1 MPSKTEEYLALAQR
15 TANGLT
21 RYWESWTDYLTTAS
35 RLYKYPFADQLMIY
49 AQRPD
54 ATACASFDIWN
65 NRMNRYVRRGSKGIA
80 LLDQSSSVPRL
91 HYVFDV
97 SDTGVRRN
105 SRDPEVWQLGPDLM
119 QPVSEMIAREYG
131 VYHERLS
138 QQISDLTGKLV
149 DSYWDNNSGDI
160 LDIVDG
166 SFLID
171 YDEAG
176 QEFQFKSAAA
186 ISILYTVLERCGLEP
201 DGHFDRDDFQAIF
214 SFSTPA
220 AVYALGTAVSEC
232 SRDVLRNIER
242 TVKTTI
248 RRRNVERSQYEY
260 EQQERDLL
268 DRRGLPAPEP
278 DPAPAG
284 ESTGQIR
291 QIAPDLSDGASP
303 GAVQFDAPVGDSASA
318 PVGSGTDRREPDAAD
333 HTGTA
338 EAEPGSEQR
347 AASDGVGAAHEQPE
361 STGRGTGDERADLQ
375 LSFFDVA
382 IPTEAE
388 QIESIDQAESE
399 KSPSAFVLSQ
409 AEIENALRRGSNF
422 EDSKLRIWQIYQM
435 QPDRKLRAKALA
447 KEYAPY
453 GPGGS
458 SHTYLDGS
466 SGWLDHDSKGLTFE
480 HYPDHRKTLLRWDR
494 VEKYIDLMIQS
505 DRYLTD
511 KEKEHYTPPS
521 PVSAKPDADLT
532 HAKNLIREFCQEE
545 YDSEPDFSNLSKIGI
560 AYTHATDEDIPIQVN
575 VDLVGYRVERYLG
588 EVLIDERQYESLE
601 DLTETELEALDFS
614 ELVSV
619 TDEELEHYHSKAD
632 ERPALLPL
640 DAATEYNALKE
651 QYPDALVGFEQNGQF
666 EFYGEDARKVCEL
679 LGGKLLEKETALGT
693 VPVIGFPRD
702 QWAYRAKQLWQC
714 GENIYLAGLNEDGT
728 HHQTKYL
735 RREDY
740 LPLGITIHME
750 GRTFRVDT
758 VNFDKDSVTL
768 QDVALAEMRMPIF
781 REEPLALVR
790 ELYEQEQEVMEHP
803 LPDYKVG
810 DNVIVDLPTRTIEGT
825 IGYVGETDVRID
837 TSAQGQSWDNEVIN
851 KRQFEDGLRQNEQ
864 VTTQPDD
871 TVKTVAIYP
880 AEENR
885 MPYDIVIQ
893 TIGSKSPALDAVE
906 PERSTLE
913 LAGNFRITDDDLGVG
928 GPKQKYAR
936 NIEAIR
942 TLFRLEEEH
951 RGATAEE
958 QQVLSQYVGWG
969 GLADAFDPGKDN
981 WAKEYAELKGLLSE
995 DEYAAARSSTLN
1007 AHYTSPTVIRSIY
1020 DAVGRMGFRSGN
1032 ILEPSMGVGNF
1043 FGMLPDTMQDS
1054 RLYGVELD
1062 SITGRIAKKLY
1073 PQADITV
1080 AGFETT
1086 DRRDFYD
1093 LAVGNVPFGQY
1104 RVNDK
1109 AYNKL
1114 GFSIHNY
1121 FFAKVIDQIRPGG
1134 VIAFLTSRYTMDSKD
1149 STARKHMAERADL
1162 LGAIRLPD
1170 NAFKANAGTDVV
1182 SDIIFLQKRD
1192 RPADI
1197 EPAWVQLGKTEDG
1210 FAINQY
1216 FADHPEMILGVLS
1229 TESTQYGREE
1239 LTVAPIEGTSLADQL
1254 AEAVQHIEGQYTAT
1268 EVDAPD
1274 IAEEETTRRTLPAD
1288 PDVKNFSYTVVD
1300 GEVFYRE
1307 NSVMTQVELSDTA
1320 KGRVTGMVELRQIVN
1335 ELIDQQLN
1343 DYPDEDIKATQE
1355 RLNAAY
1361 DAFTAKYGLL
1371 NDRKNGRLFEQDSSY
1386 YLLCSLENLDEQG
1399 QLKSKAA
1406 MFTKRTIRP
1415 ERTVTSVDTPSE
1427 ALAVSIGE
1435 HGKVD
1440 LPYMAELLGTPGE
1453 YGRITTELSGVIFKD
1468 PAADPTDPEAGWQM
1482 ADEYLSGD
1490 VRAKLRMAQF
1500 AAETN
1505 PEFVVNVDALT
1516 KAQPRELEASEIDVR
1531 LGATWLNPDIIQKF
1545 MTETF
1550 QIPYYLRHAVK
1561 VRYSPYTAEWR
1572 VEGKT
1577 ATGRGD
1583 IISSE
1588 TYGTSRANAYK
1599 ILEETL
1605 NLKDVRIYD
1614 TIEDAEGKPKRV
1626 LNKRETMLAQQ
1637 KQQVIKDA
1645 FANWVWQDPQRRI
1658 ALVKQYNELFNSTR
1672 PREYDGSHIHFV
1684 GMNPEITLRE
1694 HQRNAIAHVL
1704 YGGNTLLAH
1713 EVGAGKTYEMAAS
1726 AMEAKRLGLCQK
1738 SLFVVPN
1745 HLTEQW
1751 ASEFLNLYPNAKLLV
1766 ARRKDFET
1774 ANRKKFCARIATG
1787 DYDAVIIGHS
1797 QFERI
1802 PLSFERQERIIQE
1815 QIYETLAAINEL
1827 KVHAGEN
1834 FSIKQMEKTRKT
1846 LEAKLDKLRADSRK
1860 DDVITFEQL
1869 GVDRLFVDESH
1880 FYKNLFLTTKMRNV
1894 AGLSTSEAQKS
1905 SDMFGKCRYLD
1916 EITGGRG
1923 VVFATGT
1930 PVSNSM
1936 TELYTVMRYLQ
1947 YSTLQQKKL
1956 THFDC
1961 WASTFGE
1968 TTTAIELAPEGTG
1981 YRARTRFAKFFNL
1994 PELMSMF
2001 KEVADIKTSDQLHL
2015 PVPEAKFETVVAKPS
2030 EIQKEMVQEL
2040 SKRAAEIHSG
2050 AVDASVDNMLCV
2062 TNDGRKIGLDVRLMN
2077 PMLPDDPNSKL
2088 NVCVQNVL
2096 KIWEEGK
2103 DQKLTQLLFC
2113 DLSTPK
2119 NDGNFNVYDDIRKK
2133 LIAAGVPE
2141 NEIEFIHNAD
2151 TEAKKAALFSKVRSG
2166 DVRVLLG
2173 STAKMGAGTN
2183 VQSRLV
2189 AVHHLDVGWKPSD
2202 MTQRNGRIIRQ
2213 GNMNK
2218 EVKVFNYV
2226 TEGTFDS
2233 YLYQTLENKQRF
2245 ISQIMT
2251 SKSPVRSCEDVDEQA
2266 LSYAEIKALCAGNP
2280 LIKEKMDLDVQVAKL
2295 KVLKADH
2302 QSQKFRLQDKLLTKF
2317 PADIREA
2324 NAQIAGLKADAQLAT
2339 AHPQGKEEFC
2349 GIVIKGVAYNEKKTA
2364 GERLVLACSELPNAE
2379 EKVIGSYRGFEL
2391 SLRFDAFRTEYQ
2403 ALLKGQRKY
2412 TVPLGNDPLGNII
2425 RLDNSLNSFPERITA
2440 AENELA
2446 TLHQQQAAAQIEVE
2460 KPFPQEEELAEKSAR
2475 LAELNAQLDVDEK
2488 SHEPEQDEEEQEDAP
2503 RRPSV
2508 LAALDEKKEEA
2519 EPVRPFKSYLDK
2531 DGDAR

>member
-54 ATACASFDIWN
+54 ATACADFDIWN

-80 LLDQSSSVPRL
+80 LLDESSGFPRL

-105 SRDPEVWQLGPDLM
+105 SRDPEVWQLNDDLF
-119 QPVSEMIAREYG
+119 QPVSEMLAQEYG
-131 VYHERLS
+131 IHHERLS
-138 QQISDLTGKLV
+138 QQIADIAGKLAE
-149 DSYWDNNSGDI
+149 SYWDNNSTDI
-160 LDIVDG
+160 LAIVDG
-166 SFLID
+166 SFLMD
-171 YDEAG
+171 YDDAG
-176 QEFQFKSAAA
+176 QELQFKSAAA
-186 ISILYTVLERCGLEP
+186 ISIMYTILERCGFEP
-201 DGHFDRDDFQAIF
+201 EGYFDRDDFQAIYD
-214 SFSTPA
+214 FSTPD
-220 AVYALGTAVSEC
+220 AVYALGTAVSDC

-248 RRRNVERSQYEY
+248 RRRNVERSQHEY
-260 EQQERDLL
+260 EEQERDLL
-268 DRRGLPAPEP
+268 DHRGLPAPEP
-278 DPAPAG
+278 DPQPAEDPVGQVRQDAP
-284 ESTGQIR
+284 E
-291 QIAPDLSDGASP
+291 LSEAASP
-303 GAVQFDAPVGDSASA
+303 GAVQLDAPERNAVPASDGA
-318 PVGSGTDRREPDAAD
+318 GADGREPDAAD
-333 HTGTA
+333 DDRTA
-338 EAEPGSEQR
+338 EAEPSPGQGEEP
-347 AASDGVGAAHEQPE
+347 DELGEAHEQPAGANQGNH
-361 STGRGTGDERADLQ
+361 SDGADLQ
-375 LSFFDVA
+375 LSFLDAA

-388 QIESIDQAESE
+388 QIKNIDRAESE
-399 KSPSAFVLSQ
+399 KSSSAFVLSQ
-409 AEIENALRRGSNF
+409 AEIENELRKHGSGFTGGKQRIMAL
-422 EDSKLRIWQIYQM
+422 YQT

-447 KEYAPY
+447 KEY
-453 GPGGS
+453 GIGGHS
-458 SHTYLDGS
+458 YDFLDGS
-466 SGWLDHDSKGLTFE
+466 WGFVNHDWKGLEFD
-480 HYPDHRKTLLRWDR
+480 HYPDHQKITLKWAQ

-511 KEKEHYTPPS
+511 EEKEQCTT
-521 PVSAKPDADLT
+521 V
-532 HAKNLIREFCQEE
+532 QEE
-545 YDSEPDFSNLSKIGI
+545 
-560 AYTHATDEDIPIQVN
+560 
-575 VDLVGYRVERYLG
+575 
-588 EVLIDERQYESLE
+588 
-601 DLTETELEALDFS
+601 
-614 ELVSV
+614 
-619 TDEELEHYHSKAD
+619 
-632 ERPALLPL
+632 
-640 DAATEYNALKE
+640 
-651 QYPDALVGFEQNGQF
+651 NG
-666 EFYGEDARKVCEL
+666 
-679 LGGKLLEKETALGT
+679 
-693 VPVIGFPRD
+693 
-702 QWAYRAKQLWQC
+702 
-714 GENIYLAGLNEDGT
+714 
-728 HHQTKYL
+728 
-735 RREDY
+735 
-740 LPLGITIHME
+740 
-750 GRTFRVDT
+750 
-758 VNFDKDSVTL
+758 
-768 QDVALAEMRMPIF
+768 
-781 REEPLALVR
+781 
-790 ELYEQEQEVMEHP
+790 
-803 LPDYKVG
+803 YKVG
-810 DNVIVDLPTRTIEGT
+810 DDVMVDLPTGTIEGT
-825 IGYVGETDVRID
+825 IGYIGETDVRID
-837 TSAQGQSWDNEVIN
+837 TSAHGQSWDNEVIN
-851 KRQFEDGLRQNEQ
+851 KRQFEDGLRQNEPSQ
-864 VTTQPDD
+864 RVDEMLEQAETIYKESKVPEYERFSVREVVGGTSQLFAIWDD
-871 TVKTVAIYP
+871 LNEGYYANDNGMAQFTDKEQ
-880 AEENR
+880 AESYCTALKKETDERTAADWLAVEKAKFLAENE
-885 MPYDIVIQ
+885 PV
-893 TIGSKSPALDAVE
+893 PALPKERDYRVGDTIRLDGKDFTVETVGTLNIQLRDPDEVYPVARSESKENLERLLRQPGNIHLHNLTVNLTPAHEPDEDKPPLTDEELDELPISTVMDGKVQTFPDAAALDEALNAE
-906 PERSTLE
+906 PAPEP
-913 LAGNFRITDDDLGVG
+913 AGNFRITDDHLGEG
-928 GPKQKYAR
+928 GAKQKYAR

-942 TLFRLEEEH
+942 TLFKLEEEH

-969 GLADAFDPGKDN
+969 GLADAFDSGKDS
-981 WAKEYAELKGLLSE
+981 WAKEYVELKGLLSE

-1007 AHYTSPTVIRSIY
+1007 AHYTSPTVIRGIY
-1020 DAVGRMGFRSGN
+1020 DAVERMGFRSGN
-1032 ILEPSMGVGNF
+1032 ILEPSLGVGNF
-1043 FGMLPDTMQDS
+1043 FGMLPDSMADS

-1062 SITGRIAKKLY
+1062 SITGRIAKMLY

-1093 LAVGNVPFGQY
+1093 LAVGNVPFGNY
-1104 RVNDK
+1104 KINDK

-1121 FFAKVIDQIRPGG
+1121 FFAKAIDQVRPGG
-1134 VIAFLTSRYTMDSKD
+1134 VVAFVTSRYTMDSKD

-1162 LGAIRLPD
+1162 LGAIRLPN
-1170 NAFKANAGTDVV
+1170 NAFRANAGTDVV

-1197 EPAWVQLGKTEDG
+1197 EPDWVQLGKTEDG

-1216 FADHPEMILGVLS
+1216 FVDHPEMVLGELT

-1254 AEAVQHIEGQYTAT
+1254 AEAVQHIEGQYT
-1268 EVDAPD
+1268 EVEVETPD
-1274 IAEEETTRRTLPAD
+1274 IADVENEKHILPAD

-1320 KGRVTGMVELRQIVN
+1320 KGRVTGMVELRQTVN
-1335 ELIDQQLN
+1335 DLIDQQLN
-1343 DYPDEDIKATQE
+1343 DYPDEDIQATQAK
-1355 RLNAAY
+1355 LNAAY

-1415 ERTVTSVDTPSE
+1415 ERTVASVDTPSE

-1468 PAADPTDPEAGWQM
+1468 PAADPTDPEVGWQM

-1531 LGATWLNPDIIQKF
+1531 LGATWLDPDIIQKF

-1846 LEAKLDKLRADSRK
+1846 LETKLEKLRSDERK
-1860 DDVITFEQL
+1860 DDVVTFEQL

-1880 FYKNLFLTTKMRNV
+1880 AFKNLFVTTKMRNV

-2133 LIAAGVPE
+2133 LVAAGVPE

-2233 YLYQTLENKQRF
+2233 YLFQTLENKQRF

-2317 PADIREA
+2317 PADIQET
-2324 NAQIAGLKADAQLAT
+2324 NAHIAGLKADAQLAA

-2349 GIVIKGVAYNEKKTA
+2349 GMTIKGVTYDEKKTA

-2391 SLRFDAFRTEYQ
+2391 SLRFDTFRSEYQ

-2412 TVPLGNDPLGNII
+2412 TVPLGTDPLGNII

-2488 SHEPEQDEEEQEDAP
+2488 SHEPEQEEEPDEDAP

-2508 LAALDEKKEEA
+2508 LAALEEKSDKP
-2519 EPVRPFKSYLDK
+2519 EPVKPFRSYYDK

>member
-1 MPSKTEEYLALAQR
+1 M
-15 TANGLT
+15 
-21 RYWESWTDYLTTAS
+21 
-35 RLYKYPFADQLMIY
+35 
-49 AQRPD
+49 
-54 ATACASFDIWN
+54 
-65 NRMNRYVRRGSKGIA
+65 
-80 LLDQSSSVPRL
+80 
-91 HYVFDV
+91 
-97 SDTGVRRN
+97 
-105 SRDPEVWQLGPDLM
+105 
-119 QPVSEMIAREYG
+119 
-131 VYHERLS
+131 
-138 QQISDLTGKLV
+138 
-149 DSYWDNNSGDI
+149 
-160 LDIVDG
+160 
-166 SFLID
+166 
-171 YDEAG
+171 
-176 QEFQFKSAAA
+176 
-186 ISILYTVLERCGLEP
+186 
-201 DGHFDRDDFQAIF
+201 
-214 SFSTPA
+214 
-220 AVYALGTAVSEC
+220 
-232 SRDVLRNIER
+232 
-242 TVKTTI
+242 
-248 RRRNVERSQYEY
+248 
-260 EQQERDLL
+260 
-268 DRRGLPAPEP
+268 
-278 DPAPAG
+278 
-284 ESTGQIR
+284 
-291 QIAPDLSDGASP
+291 
-303 GAVQFDAPVGDSASA
+303 
-318 PVGSGTDRREPDAAD
+318 
-333 HTGTA
+333 
-338 EAEPGSEQR
+338 
-347 AASDGVGAAHEQPE
+347 GAAHEQPE
-361 STGRGTGDERADLQ
+361 SASRGTGDDGADLQ
-375 LSFFDVA
+375 LSFLDA
-382 IPTEAE
+382 NIPTETQ
-388 QIESIDQAESE
+388 QIEKIDRAESE
-399 KSPSAFVLSQ
+399 KMPSVFVLSQ
-409 AEIENALRRGSNF
+409 AEIENELRKHGSGFAGGKQRIMAL
-422 EDSKLRIWQIYQM
+422 YQT
-435 QPDRKLRAKALA
+435 QPDRNLRAKALA
-447 KEYAPY
+447 KEY
-453 GPGGS
+453 GIGGH
-458 SHTYLDGS
+458 SHDFLDGS
-466 SGWLDHDSKGLTFE
+466 RGFVNHDWKGLEFD
-480 HYPDHRKTLLRWDR
+480 HYPDHQKITLKWTQ

-511 KEKEHYTPPS
+511 REKEHYTPPV
-521 PVSAKPDADLT
+521 PITVEPDATLT

-545 YDSEPDFSNLSKIGI
+545 YNSEPDFSDLTKIGI

-619 TDEELEHYHSKAD
+619 TDEELEHYHSKVE

-651 QYPDALVGFEQNGQF
+651 QHPDALVGFEQGGQF

-679 LGGKLLEKETALGT
+679 LSGKFLEKETALGT
-693 VPVIGFPRD
+693 VPVISFPRD
-702 QWAYRAKQLWQC
+702 QWAYRAKQLWQR
-714 GENIYLAGLNEDGT
+714 GETVYLAGLNEDGT
-728 HHQTKYL
+728 HYQTKYL

-740 LPLGITIHME
+740 LPLGDIVHME
-750 GRTFRVDT
+750 GRAFRVDT
-758 VNFDKDSVTL
+758 VNFDKGSVSL
-768 QDVALAEMRMPIF
+768 QDVALAEMRIPVF

-790 ELYEQEQEVMEHP
+790 ELYEEQDMMESP

-810 DNVIVDLPTRTIEGT
+810 DNVIVDLPTRTIEGK

-906 PERSTLE
+906 LERSTLE
-913 LAGNFRITDDDLGVG
+913 LAGNFHITDDHLGEG
-928 GPKQKYAR
+928 GAKQKYAR

-942 TLFRLEEEH
+942 TLFKLEEEH

-969 GLADAFDPGKDN
+969 GLADAFDPNKEN
-981 WAKEYAELKGLLSE
+981 WSAEYTQLKELLSE

-1007 AHYTSPTVIRSIY
+1007 AHYTSPTVIRGIY
-1020 DAVGRMGFRSGN
+1020 DAVERMGFRSGN

-1104 RVNDK
+1104 KVNDK

-1121 FFAKVIDQIRPGG
+1121 FFAKAIDQVRPGG
-1134 VIAFLTSRYTMDSKD
+1134 VVAFVTSRYTMDSKD

-1162 LGAIRLPD
+1162 LGAIRLPN
-1170 NAFKANAGTDVV
+1170 NAFRANAGTDVV

-1192 RPADI
+1192 RPIDH
-1197 EPAWVQLGKTEDG
+1197 EPDWVQLGKTEDG

-1216 FADHPEMILGVLS
+1216 FADHPEMVLGVLS

-1239 LTVAPIEGTSLADQL
+1239 LTVAPLEGTSLADQL
-1254 AEAVQHIEGQYTAT
+1254 AEAVQHIEGQYA
-1268 EVDAPD
+1268 EVEVETPD
-1274 IAEEETTRRTLPAD
+1274 IADAENEKHILPAD
-1288 PDVKNFSYTVVD
+1288 PEVKNFSYTVVD

-1335 ELIDQQLN
+1335 DLIDQQLN

-1453 YGRITTELSGVIFKD
+1453 YGRIITELSGVIFKD

-1505 PEFVVNVDALT
+1505 PEFEVNVDALT

-1645 FANWVWQDPQRRI
+1645 FANWIWQDPQRRI
-1658 ALVKQYNELFNSTR
+1658 SLVKQYNELFNSTR

-1846 LEAKLDKLRADSRK
+1846 LETKLEKLRSDERK
-1860 DDVITFEQL
+1860 DDVVTFEQL

-1880 FYKNLFLTTKMRNV
+1880 AFKNLFLTTKMRNV

-1968 TTTAIELAPEGTG
+1968 TTTAIELAPEG
-1981 YRARTRFAKFFNL
+1981 
-1994 PELMSMF
+1994 
-2001 KEVADIKTSDQLHL
+2001 
-2015 PVPEAKFETVVAKPS
+2015 
-2030 EIQKEMVQEL
+2030 
-2040 SKRAAEIHSG
+2040 
-2050 AVDASVDNMLCV
+2050 
-2062 TNDGRKIGLDVRLMN
+2062 
-2077 PMLPDDPNSKL
+2077 
-2088 NVCVQNVL
+2088 
-2096 KIWEEGK
+2096 
-2103 DQKLTQLLFC
+2103 
-2113 DLSTPK
+2113 
-2119 NDGNFNVYDDIRKK
+2119 
-2133 LIAAGVPE
+2133 
-2141 NEIEFIHNAD
+2141 
-2151 TEAKKAALFSKVRSG
+2151 
-2166 DVRVLLG
+2166 
-2173 STAKMGAGTN
+2173 
-2183 VQSRLV
+2183 
-2189 AVHHLDVGWKPSD
+2189 
-2202 MTQRNGRIIRQ
+2202 
-2213 GNMNK
+2213 
-2218 EVKVFNYV
+2218 
-2226 TEGTFDS
+2226 
-2233 YLYQTLENKQRF
+2233 
-2245 ISQIMT
+2245 
-2251 SKSPVRSCEDVDEQA
+2251 
-2266 LSYAEIKALCAGNP
+2266 
-2280 LIKEKMDLDVQVAKL
+2280 
-2295 KVLKADH
+2295 
-2302 QSQKFRLQDKLLTKF
+2302 
-2317 PADIREA
+2317 
-2324 NAQIAGLKADAQLAT
+2324 
-2339 AHPQGKEEFC
+2339 
-2349 GIVIKGVAYNEKKTA
+2349 
-2364 GERLVLACSELPNAE
+2364 
-2379 EKVIGSYRGFEL
+2379 
-2391 SLRFDAFRTEYQ
+2391 
-2403 ALLKGQRKY
+2403 Y
-2412 TVPLGNDPLGNII
+2412 T
-2425 RLDNSLNSFPERITA
+2425 
-2440 AENELA
+2440 
-2446 TLHQQQAAAQIEVE
+2446 
-2460 KPFPQEEELAEKSAR
+2460 
-2475 LAELNAQLDVDEK
+2475 
-2488 SHEPEQDEEEQEDAP
+2488 
-2503 RRPSV
+2503 
-2508 LAALDEKKEEA
+2508 
-2519 EPVRPFKSYLDK
+2519 
-2531 DGDAR
+2531 

>member
-54 ATACASFDIWN
+54 STACASFDIWN

-105 SRDPEVWQLGPDLM
+105 SRDPEVWQFNDDLK
-119 QPVSEMIAREYG
+119 QPVSEMLSKTYG
-131 VYHERLS
+131 ISGERVS
-138 QQISDLTGKLV
+138 QQLADVAGKLV
-149 DSYWDNNSGDI
+149 ADYWDNNSEDI
-160 LDIVDG
+160 SAIVDG
-166 SFLID
+166 SLLMD

-176 QEFQFKSAAA
+176 VEMQFKSAAA
-186 ISILYTVLERCGLEP
+186 MSVTYTLLERCGFEP
-201 DGHFDRDDFQAIF
+201 AGWFDKDDFQAIYN
-214 SFSTPA
+214 FSTPDS
-220 AVYALGTAVSEC
+220 VYALGAAVSDM
-232 SRDVLRNIER
+232 SREVLRQIER

-248 RRRNVERSQYEY
+248 RRRNAERSQYEY

-278 DPAPAG
+278 DPEPAPEAAG
-284 ESTGQIR
+284 QVR
-291 QIAPDLSDGASP
+291 QAAPDVPERPSP
-303 GAVQFDAPVGDSASA
+303 SAVQHDAPEREPVPA
-318 PVGSGTDRREPDAAD
+318 PDGGGADGREPDAAD
-333 HTGTA
+333 HGAASET
-338 EAEPGSEQR
+338 EPGPGQGEP
-347 AASDGVGAAHEQPE
+347 ADGVGAAHEQPE
-361 STGRGTGDERADLQ
+361 SAGRGTGDDGADLQ
-375 LSFFDVA
+375 LSFLDA
-382 IPTEAE
+382 NIPTEAQ
-388 QIESIDQAESE
+388 QIEKIDQAESE
-399 KSPSAFVLSQ
+399 KTPSAFSLSQ
-409 AEIENALRRGSNF
+409 AEIENELRKHGSGFMGGKQRIMAL
-422 EDSKLRIWQIYQM
+422 YQT
-435 QPDRKLRAKALA
+435 QPDRSLRAKALA
-447 KEYAPY
+447 KEY
-453 GPGGS
+453 GIGGH
-458 SHTYLDGS
+458 SHDYLDGS
-466 SGWLDHDSKGLTFE
+466 RGFVNHDWKGLEFD
-480 HYPDHRKTLLRWDR
+480 HYPDHQKITLKWAQ
-494 VEKYIDLMIQS
+494 VEQYIDLMIQS

-511 KEKEHYTPPS
+511 KEKEHYTPPA
-521 PVSAKPDADLT
+521 PVNAEPDVELAR
-532 HAKNLIREFCQEE
+532 AKNLIREFCQEE
-545 YDSEPDFSNLSKIGI
+545 YDSEPDFSNLSKIGV
-560 AYTHATDEDIPIQVN
+560 AYTNATDEEIPIQVN

-601 DLTETELEALDFS
+601 DLAETELEALDFS

-619 TDEELEHYHSKAD
+619 TDEELEHYHSKAE

-651 QYPDALVGFEQNGQF
+651 QHPDALVGFEQNGQF
-666 EFYGEDARKVCEL
+666 EFYADDAQKVSEL
-679 LGGKLLEKETALGT
+679 LGGKLLEKETPLGT
-693 VPVIGFPRD
+693 VPVTGFPRN

-714 GENIYLAGLNEDGT
+714 GENVYLAGLNEDGT

-740 LPLGITIHME
+740 LPLGATIHME

-790 ELYEQEQEVMEHP
+790 ELYEQEQDVMEHP

-810 DNVIVDLPTRTIEGT
+810 DNVIVDLPTRTIEGK

-851 KRQFEDGLRQNEQ
+851 KQQFEDGLRQ
-864 VTTQPDD
+864 VTPELTD
-871 TVKTVAIYP
+871 
-880 AEENR
+880 EE
-885 MPYDIVIQ
+885 
-893 TIGSKSPALDAVE
+893 LDALPISAVMDRKVQTFPDAATLDEALNAE
-906 PERSTLE
+906 PAPEP
-913 LAGNFRITDDDLGVG
+913 AGNFHITDDDLGVG
-928 GPKQKYAR
+928 GPKQKFAR

-942 TLFRLEEEH
+942 TLFKLEEEH

-958 QQVLSQYVGWG
+958 QRVLSQYVGWG
-969 GLADAFDPGKDN
+969 GLADAFDPGKDS

-1007 AHYTSPTVIRSIY
+1007 AHYTSPVVIRSIY
-1020 DAVGRMGFRSGN
+1020 DAVEKMGFQSGN

-1043 FGMLPDTMQDS
+1043 FGMLPDSMQSS

-1062 SITGRIAKKLY
+1062 SITGRIAKMLY

-1104 RVNDK
+1104 KVNDK

-1121 FFAKVIDQIRPGG
+1121 FFAKAIDQVRPGG
-1134 VIAFLTSRYTMDSKD
+1134 VVAFVTSRYTMDSKD

-1162 LGAIRLPD
+1162 LGAIRLPN
-1170 NAFKANAGTDVV
+1170 NAFRANAGTDVV

-1197 EPAWVQLGKTEDG
+1197 EPDWVQLGKTEDG

-1216 FADHPEMILGVLS
+1216 FVDHPEMVLGELT

-1254 AEAVQHIEGQYTAT
+1254 AEAVQHIEGQYT
-1268 EVDAPD
+1268 EVEVETPD
-1274 IAEEETTRRTLPAD
+1274 IADVENEKHILPAD

-1335 ELIDQQLN
+1335 ELIEQQLN

-1355 RLNAAY
+1355 RLNTAY

-1435 HGKVD
+1435 RGKVD

-1468 PAADPTDPEAGWQM
+1468 PSADPADPEAGWQM

-1505 PEFVVNVDALT
+1505 PEFAVNVDALI

-1531 LGATWLNPDIIQKF
+1531 LGATWLAPEIIQKF

-1614 TIEDAEGKPKRV
+1614 TIEDADGKPKRV

-1815 QIYETLAAINEL
+1815 QIDETLAAINEL
-1827 KVHAGEN
+1827 KAHAGEN

-1846 LEAKLDKLRADSRK
+1846 LETKLEKLRSDERK

-2030 EIQKEMVQEL
+2030 DIQKEMVQEL

-2050 AVDASVDNMLCV
+2050 TVDASVDNMLCV

-2133 LIAAGVPE
+2133 LVAAGVPE

-2233 YLYQTLENKQRF
+2233 YLFQTLENKQRF

-2317 PADIREA
+2317 PADIQET
-2324 NAQIAGLKADAQLAT
+2324 NAYIAGLKGDAQLAD
-2339 AHPQGKEEFC
+2339 AYPQGKEEFC
-2349 GIVIKGVAYNEKKTA
+2349 GMTIKGVAYDEKKTA

-2391 SLRFDAFRTEYQ
+2391 SLRFDTFRSEYQ
-2403 ALLKGQRKY
+2403 AILKGQRRY
-2412 TVPLGNDPLGNII
+2412 PVPLGTDPLGNII
-2425 RLDNSLNSFPERITA
+2425 RLDNSLNNFPERITA
-2440 AENELA
+2440 AENELD

-2508 LAALDEKKEEA
+2508 LAALEEKSDKT
-2519 EPVRPFKSYLDK
+2519 EPVKPFRSYYDK

>member
-1 MPSKTEEYLALAQR
+1 M
-15 TANGLT
+15 
-21 RYWESWTDYLTTAS
+21 
-35 RLYKYPFADQLMIY
+35 
-49 AQRPD
+49 
-54 ATACASFDIWN
+54 
-65 NRMNRYVRRGSKGIA
+65 
-80 LLDQSSSVPRL
+80 
-91 HYVFDV
+91 
-97 SDTGVRRN
+97 
-105 SRDPEVWQLGPDLM
+105 
-119 QPVSEMIAREYG
+119 
-131 VYHERLS
+131 
-138 QQISDLTGKLV
+138 
-149 DSYWDNNSGDI
+149 
-160 LDIVDG
+160 
-166 SFLID
+166 
-171 YDEAG
+171 
-176 QEFQFKSAAA
+176 
-186 ISILYTVLERCGLEP
+186 
-201 DGHFDRDDFQAIF
+201 
-214 SFSTPA
+214 
-220 AVYALGTAVSEC
+220 
-232 SRDVLRNIER
+232 
-242 TVKTTI
+242 
-248 RRRNVERSQYEY
+248 
-260 EQQERDLL
+260 
-268 DRRGLPAPEP
+268 
-278 DPAPAG
+278 
-284 ESTGQIR
+284 
-291 QIAPDLSDGASP
+291 
-303 GAVQFDAPVGDSASA
+303 
-318 PVGSGTDRREPDAAD
+318 
-333 HTGTA
+333 
-338 EAEPGSEQR
+338 
-347 AASDGVGAAHEQPE
+347 
-361 STGRGTGDERADLQ
+361 
-375 LSFFDVA
+375 
-382 IPTEAE
+382 
-388 QIESIDQAESE
+388 
-399 KSPSAFVLSQ
+399 
-409 AEIENALRRGSNF
+409 
-422 EDSKLRIWQIYQM
+422 
-435 QPDRKLRAKALA
+435 
-447 KEYAPY
+447 
-453 GPGGS
+453 
-458 SHTYLDGS
+458 
-466 SGWLDHDSKGLTFE
+466 
-480 HYPDHRKTLLRWDR
+480 
-494 VEKYIDLMIQS
+494 
-505 DRYLTD
+505 
-511 KEKEHYTPPS
+511 
-521 PVSAKPDADLT
+521 
-532 HAKNLIREFCQEE
+532 
-545 YDSEPDFSNLSKIGI
+545 SKIGV
-560 AYTHATDEDIPIQVN
+560 AYTNATDEEIPIQVN

-614 ELVSV
+614 ELVNV
-619 TDEELEHYHSKAD
+619 TDEELEHYHSKA
-632 ERPALLPL
+632 EEHPALLPL

-651 QYPDALVGFEQNGQF
+651 QHPDALVGFEQNGQF

-679 LGGKLLEKETALGT
+679 VGGKLLEKETELGT
-693 VPVIGFPRD
+693 VPVTGFPGD
-702 QWAYRAKQLWQC
+702 QWAHRAKQLWQC
-714 GENIYLAGLNEDGT
+714 GENVYLAGLNEDGT

-740 LPLGITIHME
+740 LPLGTTVHME
-750 GRTFRVDT
+750 GRAFRVDN

-768 QDVALAEMRMPIF
+768 QDVALAELRMPIF
-781 REEPLALVR
+781 REEPLAVVR
-790 ELYEQEQEVMEHP
+790 ELYEQEQNIPQLSDEELDAPPISAVIDGKMQTF
-803 LPDYKVG
+803 PD
-810 DNVIVDLPTRTIEGT
+810 
-825 IGYVGETDVRID
+825 
-837 TSAQGQSWDNEVIN
+837 A
-851 KRQFEDGLRQNEQ
+851 
-864 VTTQPDD
+864 
-871 TVKTVAIYP
+871 A
-880 AEENR
+880 
-885 MPYDIVIQ
+885 
-893 TIGSKSPALDAVE
+893 ALDEALNAE
-906 PERSTLE
+906 PTLE
-913 LAGNFRITDDDLGVG
+913 PAGNFRITDEHLGEG
-928 GPKQKYAR
+928 GAKQKYAR

-942 TLFRLEEEH
+942 TLFKLEQEH

-969 GLADAFDPGKDN
+969 GLADAFDPSKDS
-981 WAKEYAELKGLLSE
+981 WAREYAELKGLLSE

-1007 AHYTSPTVIRSIY
+1007 AHYTAPVVIRSIY
-1020 DAVGRMGFRSGN
+1020 DAVEKMGFQSGN

-1043 FGMLPDTMQDS
+1043 FGMLPDSMQSS

-1062 SITGRIAKKLY
+1062 SLTGRIAKKLY

-1104 RVNDK
+1104 KVNDK

-1121 FFAKVIDQIRPGG
+1121 FFAKAIDQVRPGG
-1134 VIAFLTSRYTMDSKD
+1134 IVAFVTSRYTMDSKD
-1149 STARKHMAERADL
+1149 SAARKHMAERADL
-1162 LGAIRLPD
+1162 LGAIRLPN
-1170 NAFKANAGTDVV
+1170 NAFRANAGTDVV

-1192 RPADI
+1192 RPIDH
-1197 EPAWVQLGKTEDG
+1197 EPDWVQLGKTEDG

-1216 FADHPEMILGVLS
+1216 FVDHPEMVLGELT

-1239 LTVAPIEGTSLADQL
+1239 LTVAPIEGANLADQL
-1254 AEAVQHIEGQYTAT
+1254 AEAVQHIEGQYT
-1268 EVDAPD
+1268 EVEVETPD
-1274 IAEEETTRRTLPAD
+1274 IADVENEKHILPAD
-1288 PDVKNFSYTVVD
+1288 PEVKNFSYTVVD

-1335 ELIDQQLN
+1335 DLIEQQLN
-1343 DYPDEDIKATQE
+1343 DYPDEDIQATQAK
-1355 RLNAAY
+1355 LNTAY
-1361 DAFTAKYGLL
+1361 DAFVAKYGLL
-1371 NDRKNGRLFEQDSSY
+1371 NDRRNGRLFEQDSSY

-1531 LGATWLNPDIIQKF
+1531 LGATWLDPNIIQKF

-1614 TIEDAEGKPKRV
+1614 TIEDADGKPKRV

-1738 SLFVVPN
+1738 TLFVVPN

-1846 LEAKLDKLRADSRK
+1846 LETKLEKLRSDERK
-1860 DDVITFEQL
+1860 DDVVTFEQL

-1880 FYKNLFLTTKMRNV
+1880 AFKNLFLTTKMRNV

-1968 TTTAIELAPEGTG
+1968 TTTAIELAPEGYT
-1981 YRARTRFAKFFNL
+1981 L
-1994 PELMSMF
+1994 
-2001 KEVADIKTSDQLHL
+2001 I
-2015 PVPEAKFETVVAKPS
+2015 
-2030 EIQKEMVQEL
+2030 
-2040 SKRAAEIHSG
+2040 
-2050 AVDASVDNMLCV
+2050 
-2062 TNDGRKIGLDVRLMN
+2062 GR
-2077 PMLPDDPNSKL
+2077 
-2088 NVCVQNVL
+2088 
-2096 KIWEEGK
+2096 
-2103 DQKLTQLLFC
+2103 
-2113 DLSTPK
+2113 
-2119 NDGNFNVYDDIRKK
+2119 
-2133 LIAAGVPE
+2133 
-2141 NEIEFIHNAD
+2141 
-2151 TEAKKAALFSKVRSG
+2151 
-2166 DVRVLLG
+2166 
-2173 STAKMGAGTN
+2173 
-2183 VQSRLV
+2183 
-2189 AVHHLDVGWKPSD
+2189 
-2202 MTQRNGRIIRQ
+2202 
-2213 GNMNK
+2213 
-2218 EVKVFNYV
+2218 
-2226 TEGTFDS
+2226 
-2233 YLYQTLENKQRF
+2233 
-2245 ISQIMT
+2245 
-2251 SKSPVRSCEDVDEQA
+2251 
-2266 LSYAEIKALCAGNP
+2266 
-2280 LIKEKMDLDVQVAKL
+2280 
-2295 KVLKADH
+2295 
-2302 QSQKFRLQDKLLTKF
+2302 
-2317 PADIREA
+2317 
-2324 NAQIAGLKADAQLAT
+2324 
-2339 AHPQGKEEFC
+2339 
-2349 GIVIKGVAYNEKKTA
+2349 
-2364 GERLVLACSELPNAE
+2364 
-2379 EKVIGSYRGFEL
+2379 
-2391 SLRFDAFRTEYQ
+2391 
-2403 ALLKGQRKY
+2403 
-2412 TVPLGNDPLGNII
+2412 
-2425 RLDNSLNSFPERITA
+2425 
-2440 AENELA
+2440 
-2446 TLHQQQAAAQIEVE
+2446 
-2460 KPFPQEEELAEKSAR
+2460 
-2475 LAELNAQLDVDEK
+2475 
-2488 SHEPEQDEEEQEDAP
+2488 
-2503 RRPSV
+2503 
-2508 LAALDEKKEEA
+2508 
-2519 EPVRPFKSYLDK
+2519 
-2531 DGDAR
+2531 

>member
-54 ATACASFDIWN
+54 ATACAEFDIWR

-80 LLDQSSSVPRL
+80 LLDESSGFPRL

-105 SRDPEVWQLGPDLM
+105 SRDPEVWQLGPDLV
-119 QPVSEMIAREYG
+119 QPVSEMLAATYG
-131 VYHERLS
+131 ISGERVS
-138 QQISDLTGKLV
+138 QQLADVAGKLV
-149 DSYWDNNSGDI
+149 ADYWDNNGGDI
-160 LDIVDG
+160 RAIVDG
-166 SFLID
+166 SLLMD

-176 QEFQFKSAAA
+176 VEMQFKSAAA
-186 ISILYTVLERCGLEP
+186 ISVTYTLLERCGFEP
-201 DGHFDRDDFQAIF
+201 AGWFDKDDFRAIHE
-214 SFSTPA
+214 FSTPDS
-220 AVYALGTAVSEC
+220 VYALGAAVSDM
-232 SRDVLRNIER
+232 SREVLRQIER

-248 RRRNVERSQYEY
+248 RRRNNERSQHEY
-260 EQQERDLL
+260 EQQSELHAD
-268 DRRGLPAPEP
+268 RGLSSPEP
-278 DPAPAG
+278 DPASAEEPAG
-284 ESTGQIR
+284 QVR
-291 QIAPDLSDGASP
+291 QAAPDVPDEPSP
-303 GAVQFDAPVGDSASA
+303 GVVPHDASERESVPA
-318 PVGSGTDRREPDAAD
+318 PDGGGADGREPDAAD
-333 HTGTA
+333 HGAASET
-338 EAEPGSEQR
+338 EPGPGQGAE
-347 AASDGVGAAHEQPE
+347 SDGVGAAHEQPE
-361 STGRGTGDERADLQ
+361 SASRGTGDDGADLQ
-375 LSFFDVA
+375 LSFLDAVL
-382 IPTEAE
+382 PTEAQ
-388 QIESIDQAESE
+388 QIEKIDRAESE
-399 KSPSAFVLSQ
+399 KTPSAFVLSQ
-409 AEIENALRRGSNF
+409 AEIENELRKHGSGFTGGKQRIMAL
-422 EDSKLRIWQIYQM
+422 YQT
-435 QPDRKLRAKALA
+435 QPDRNLRAKALA
-447 KEYAPY
+447 KEY
-453 GPGGS
+453 GVGGH
-458 SHTYLDGS
+458 SHDYLDGS
-466 SGWLDHDSKGLTFE
+466 RGFVNHDWKGLEFV
-480 HYPDHRKTLLRWDR
+480 HYPDYQKITLKWAQ

-511 KEKEHYTPPS
+511 KEKEHYAPPA
-521 PVSAKPDADLT
+521 PVSTKPDADLT
-532 HAKNLIREFCQEE
+532 RAKNLLREFCQEE
-545 YDSEPDFSNLSKIGI
+545 YDSEPDFSDLSKIGI
-560 AYTHATDEDIPIQVN
+560 AYTHATDEEIPIQVN

-588 EVLIDERQYESLE
+588 KVLIDERQYESLE

-619 TDEELEHYHSKAD
+619 TDEELEHYHSKAE

-640 DAATEYNALKE
+640 DAAAEYNALKE
-651 QYPDALVGFEQNGQF
+651 QYPDALVGFEQYGYY

-693 VPVIGFPRD
+693 VPVTGFPSN
-702 QWAYRAKQLWQC
+702 QWVYRAKQLWQR
-714 GENIYLAGLNEDGT
+714 GENVYLAGLNEDGT

-740 LPLGITIHME
+740 LPLGATVHME
-750 GRTFRVDT
+750 GRAFRVDT
-758 VNFDKDSVTL
+758 VNYDRGSVTL
-768 QDVALAEMRMPIF
+768 QDVALAEMRMPVF

-790 ELYEQEQEVMEHP
+790 ELYEEQDMMESP

-810 DNVIVDLPTRTIEGT
+810 DNVVVELPTRTIEGKV
-825 IGYVGETDVRID
+825 GYVGETDVRID
-837 TSAQGQSWDNEVIN
+837 TSAHGQSWDNEVVN
-851 KRQFEDGLRQNEQ
+851 KQQFEEGLRQNEPNSTRP
-864 VTTQPDD
+864 VRTE
-871 TVKTVAIYP
+871 KTVAVYP
-880 AEENR
+880 AKENNL
-885 MPYDIVIQ
+885 PFDIVIQ
-893 TIGSKSPALDAVE
+893 TISTESPTVE
-906 PERSTLE
+906 AEHPAPEP
-913 LAGNFRITDDDLGVG
+913 AGNFHITDDHLGEG
-928 GPKQKYAR
+928 GAKQKYAR

-942 TLFRLEEEH
+942 TLFKLEEEH

-969 GLADAFDPGKDN
+969 GLADVFDPGKDN

-1020 DAVGRMGFRSGN
+1020 DAVERMGFRSGN

-1043 FGMLPDTMQDS
+1043 FGMLPDSMADS

-1104 RVNDK
+1104 KVNDK

-1121 FFAKVIDQIRPGG
+1121 FFAKAIDQVRPGG
-1134 VIAFLTSRYTMDSKD
+1134 IVAFVTSRYTMDSKD

-1162 LGAIRLPD
+1162 LGAIRLPN
-1170 NAFKANAGTDVV
+1170 NAFRANAGTDVV

-1192 RPADI
+1192 RPLDH
-1197 EPAWVQLGKTEDG
+1197 EPDWVQLGKTEDG
-1210 FAINQY
+1210 FTINQY
-1216 FADHPEMILGVLS
+1216 FADHPEMVLGVLS

-1239 LTVAPIEGTSLADQL
+1239 LTVAPIEGANLADQL
-1254 AEAVQHIEGQYTAT
+1254 AEAVQHIEGQYT
-1268 EVDAPD
+1268 EVEVETPD
-1274 IAEEETTRRTLPAD
+1274 IADAENEKHILPAD

-1335 ELIDQQLN
+1335 DLIDQQLN

-1505 PEFVVNVDALT
+1505 PEFAVNVDALI

-1531 LGATWLNPDIIQKF
+1531 LGATWLDPDIIQKF

-1880 FYKNLFLTTKMRNV
+1880 FYKN
-1894 AGLSTSEAQKS
+1894 
-1905 SDMFGKCRYLD
+1905 
-1916 EITGGRG
+1916 
-1923 VVFATGT
+1923 
-1930 PVSNSM
+1930 
-1936 TELYTVMRYLQ
+1936 
-1947 YSTLQQKKL
+1947 
-1956 THFDC
+1956 
-1961 WASTFGE
+1961 
-1968 TTTAIELAPEGTG
+1968 
-1981 YRARTRFAKFFNL
+1981 RA
-1994 PELMSMF
+1994 
-2001 KEVADIKTSDQLHL
+2001 
-2015 PVPEAKFETVVAKPS
+2015 
-2030 EIQKEMVQEL
+2030 
-2040 SKRAAEIHSG
+2040 KR
-2050 AVDASVDNMLCV
+2050 
-2062 TNDGRKIGLDVRLMN
+2062 
-2077 PMLPDDPNSKL
+2077 
-2088 NVCVQNVL
+2088 
-2096 KIWEEGK
+2096 
-2103 DQKLTQLLFC
+2103 
-2113 DLSTPK
+2113 
-2119 NDGNFNVYDDIRKK
+2119 
-2133 LIAAGVPE
+2133 
-2141 NEIEFIHNAD
+2141 
-2151 TEAKKAALFSKVRSG
+2151 
-2166 DVRVLLG
+2166 
-2173 STAKMGAGTN
+2173 
-2183 VQSRLV
+2183 
-2189 AVHHLDVGWKPSD
+2189 
-2202 MTQRNGRIIRQ
+2202 
-2213 GNMNK
+2213 
-2218 EVKVFNYV
+2218 
-2226 TEGTFDS
+2226 
-2233 YLYQTLENKQRF
+2233 
-2245 ISQIMT
+2245 
-2251 SKSPVRSCEDVDEQA
+2251 
-2266 LSYAEIKALCAGNP
+2266 CA
-2280 LIKEKMDLDVQVAKL
+2280 
-2295 KVLKADH
+2295 
-2302 QSQKFRLQDKLLTKF
+2302 
-2317 PADIREA
+2317 
-2324 NAQIAGLKADAQLAT
+2324 
-2339 AHPQGKEEFC
+2339 
-2349 GIVIKGVAYNEKKTA
+2349 
-2364 GERLVLACSELPNAE
+2364 
-2379 EKVIGSYRGFEL
+2379 
-2391 SLRFDAFRTEYQ
+2391 
-2403 ALLKGQRKY
+2403 
-2412 TVPLGNDPLGNII
+2412 
-2425 RLDNSLNSFPERITA
+2425 
-2440 AENELA
+2440 
-2446 TLHQQQAAAQIEVE
+2446 
-2460 KPFPQEEELAEKSAR
+2460 
-2475 LAELNAQLDVDEK
+2475 
-2488 SHEPEQDEEEQEDAP
+2488 
-2503 RRPSV
+2503 
-2508 LAALDEKKEEA
+2508 
-2519 EPVRPFKSYLDK
+2519 
-2531 DGDAR
+2531 

>member
-21 RYWESWTDYLTTAS
+21 RYWESWTNYLTTAS

-54 ATACASFDIWN
+54 STACASFDIWN

-105 SRDPEVWQLGPDLM
+105 SRDPEVWQFNDDLK
-119 QPVSEMIAREYG
+119 QPVSEMLSKTYG
-131 VYHERLS
+131 ISGERVS
-138 QQISDLTGKLV
+138 QQLADVAGKLV
-149 DSYWDNNSGDI
+149 ADYWDNNGGDI
-160 LDIVDG
+160 RAIVDG
-166 SFLID
+166 SLLMD

-176 QEFQFKSAAA
+176 VEMQFKSAAA
-186 ISILYTVLERCGLEP
+186 MSVTYTLLERCGFEP
-201 DGHFDRDDFQAIF
+201 AGWFDKDDFQAIYN
-214 SFSTPA
+214 FSTPDS
-220 AVYALGTAVSEC
+220 VYALGAAVSDM
-232 SRDVLRNIER
+232 SREVLRQIER

-248 RRRNVERSQYEY
+248 RRRNAERSQYEF

-278 DPAPAG
+278 DPEPAPEA
-284 ESTGQIR
+284 TGQIR
-291 QIAPDLSDGASP
+291 QAAPDVPERPSP
-303 GAVQFDAPVGDSASA
+303 SAVQHDAPEREPVPA
-318 PVGSGTDRREPDAAD
+318 PDGGGANSRGPDAAD
-333 HTGTA
+333 HSTA
-338 EAEPGSEQR
+338 LETDPRPGQGAE
-347 AASDGVGAAHEQPE
+347 SDGMGAAHEQPAG
-361 STGRGTGDERADLQ
+361 TGRGTGADGIDLQ
-375 LSFFDVA
+375 LSFFDA
-382 IPTEAE
+382 HIPTEVQ
-388 QIESIDQAESE
+388 QIEKIDQAESE
-399 KSPSAFVLSQ
+399 KTPSAFSLSQ
-409 AEIENALRRGSNF
+409 AEIENELRKHGSGFMGGKQRIMAL
-422 EDSKLRIWQIYQM
+422 YQT
-435 QPDRKLRAKALA
+435 QPDRSLRAKALA
-447 KEYAPY
+447 KEY
-453 GPGGS
+453 GIGGH
-458 SHTYLDGS
+458 SHDYLDGS
-466 SGWLDHDSKGLTFE
+466 RGFVNHDWKGLEFD
-480 HYPDHRKTLLRWDR
+480 HYPDHQKITLKWAQ
-494 VEKYIDLMIQS
+494 VEQYIDLMIQS

-511 KEKEHYTPPS
+511 KEKEHYTPPA
-521 PVSAKPDADLT
+521 PVNAEPDVELAR
-532 HAKNLIREFCQEE
+532 AKNLIREFCQEE
-545 YDSEPDFSNLSKIGI
+545 YDSEPDFSNLSKIGV
-560 AYTHATDEDIPIQVN
+560 AYTNATDEEIPIQVN

-601 DLTETELEALDFS
+601 DLAETELEALDFS

-619 TDEELEHYHSKAD
+619 TDEELEHYHSKAE

-651 QYPDALVGFEQNGQF
+651 QHPDALVGFEQNGQF
-666 EFYGEDARKVCEL
+666 EFYADDAQKVSEL
-679 LGGKLLEKETALGT
+679 LGGKLLEKETPLGT
-693 VPVIGFPRD
+693 VPVTGFPRN

-714 GENIYLAGLNEDGT
+714 GENVYLAGLNEDGT

-740 LPLGITIHME
+740 LPLGATIHME

-790 ELYEQEQEVMEHP
+790 ELYEQEQDVMEHP

-810 DNVIVDLPTRTIEGT
+810 DNVIVDLPTRTIEGK

-851 KRQFEDGLRQNEQ
+851 KQQFEDGLRQ
-864 VTTQPDD
+864 VTPELTD
-871 TVKTVAIYP
+871 
-880 AEENR
+880 EE
-885 MPYDIVIQ
+885 
-893 TIGSKSPALDAVE
+893 LDALPISAVMDRKVQTFPDAATLDEALNAE
-906 PERSTLE
+906 PAPEP
-913 LAGNFRITDDDLGVG
+913 AGNFHITDDDLGVG
-928 GPKQKYAR
+928 GPKQKFAR

-942 TLFRLEEEH
+942 TLFKLEEEH

-958 QQVLSQYVGWG
+958 QRVLSQYVGWG
-969 GLADAFDPGKDN
+969 GLADAFDPGKDS

-1007 AHYTSPTVIRSIY
+1007 AHYTSPVVIRSIY
-1020 DAVGRMGFRSGN
+1020 DAVEKMGFQSGN

-1043 FGMLPDTMQDS
+1043 FGMLPDSMQSS

-1104 RVNDK
+1104 KVNDK

-1121 FFAKVIDQIRPGG
+1121 FFAKAIDQVRPGG
-1134 VIAFLTSRYTMDSKD
+1134 VVAFVTSRYTMDSKD

-1162 LGAIRLPD
+1162 LGAIRLPN

-1197 EPAWVQLGKTEDG
+1197 EPDWVQLGKTEDG

-1216 FADHPEMILGVLS
+1216 FVDHPEMVLGELT

-1254 AEAVQHIEGQYTAT
+1254 AEAVQHIEGQYT
-1268 EVDAPD
+1268 EVEVETPD
-1274 IAEEETTRRTLPAD
+1274 IADVENEKHILPAD

-1335 ELIDQQLN
+1335 ELIEQQLN

-1355 RLNAAY
+1355 RLNTAY

-1435 HGKVD
+1435 RGKVD

-1468 PAADPTDPEAGWQM
+1468 PSADPADPEAGWQM

-1505 PEFVVNVDALT
+1505 PEFAVNVDALI

-1531 LGATWLNPDIIQKF
+1531 LGATWLAPEIIQKF

-1614 TIEDAEGKPKRV
+1614 TIEDADGKPKRV

-1815 QIYETLAAINEL
+1815 QIDETLAAINEL
-1827 KVHAGEN
+1827 KAHAGEN

-1846 LEAKLDKLRADSRK
+1846 LETKLEKLRSDERK

-2030 EIQKEMVQEL
+2030 DIQKEMVQEL

-2050 AVDASVDNMLCV
+2050 TVDASVDNMLCV

-2133 LIAAGVPE
+2133 LVAAGVPE

-2233 YLYQTLENKQRF
+2233 YLFQTLENKQRF

-2317 PADIREA
+2317 PADIQET
-2324 NAQIAGLKADAQLAT
+2324 NAYIAGLKGDAQLAD
-2339 AHPQGKEEFC
+2339 AYPQGKEEFC
-2349 GIVIKGVAYNEKKTA
+2349 GMTIKGVAYDEKKTA

-2391 SLRFDAFRTEYQ
+2391 SLRFDTFRSEYQ
-2403 ALLKGQRKY
+2403 AILKGQRRY
-2412 TVPLGNDPLGNII
+2412 PVPLGTDPLGNII
-2425 RLDNSLNSFPERITA
+2425 RLDNSLNNFPERITA
-2440 AENELA
+2440 AENELD

-2508 LAALDEKKEEA
+2508 LAALEEKSDKT
-2519 EPVRPFKSYLDK
+2519 EPVKPFRSYYDK

>member
-1 MPSKTEEYLALAQR
+1 M
-15 TANGLT
+15 
-21 RYWESWTDYLTTAS
+21 
-35 RLYKYPFADQLMIY
+35 
-49 AQRPD
+49 
-54 ATACASFDIWN
+54 
-65 NRMNRYVRRGSKGIA
+65 
-80 LLDQSSSVPRL
+80 
-91 HYVFDV
+91 
-97 SDTGVRRN
+97 
-105 SRDPEVWQLGPDLM
+105 
-119 QPVSEMIAREYG
+119 
-131 VYHERLS
+131 
-138 QQISDLTGKLV
+138 
-149 DSYWDNNSGDI
+149 
-160 LDIVDG
+160 
-166 SFLID
+166 
-171 YDEAG
+171 
-176 QEFQFKSAAA
+176 
-186 ISILYTVLERCGLEP
+186 
-201 DGHFDRDDFQAIF
+201 
-214 SFSTPA
+214 
-220 AVYALGTAVSEC
+220 
-232 SRDVLRNIER
+232 
-242 TVKTTI
+242 
-248 RRRNVERSQYEY
+248 
-260 EQQERDLL
+260 
-268 DRRGLPAPEP
+268 
-278 DPAPAG
+278 
-284 ESTGQIR
+284 
-291 QIAPDLSDGASP
+291 
-303 GAVQFDAPVGDSASA
+303 
-318 PVGSGTDRREPDAAD
+318 
-333 HTGTA
+333 
-338 EAEPGSEQR
+338 
-347 AASDGVGAAHEQPE
+347 
-361 STGRGTGDERADLQ
+361 
-375 LSFFDVA
+375 
-382 IPTEAE
+382 
-388 QIESIDQAESE
+388 
-399 KSPSAFVLSQ
+399 SQ
-409 AEIENALRRGSNF
+409 AEIENELRKHSSGF
-422 EDSKLRIWQIYQM
+422 EGGKQRIMTLYQT
-435 QPDRKLRAKALA
+435 QTDRNLRAKALA
-447 KEYAPY
+447 KEY
-453 GPGGS
+453 GIGGH
-458 SHTYLDGS
+458 SHDFLDGS
-466 SGWLDHDSKGLTFE
+466 RGFVNHDWKGLEFD
-480 HYPDHRKTLLRWDR
+480 HYPDHQKIALKWAQ
-494 VEKYIDLMIQS
+494 VEQYINLMIQS

-511 KEKEHYTPPS
+511 KEKEHYTPPV
-521 PVSAKPDADLT
+521 PVSVKPDGAINR
-532 HAKNLIREFCQEE
+532 AKNLIRDFCLEE
-545 YDSEPDFSNLSKIGI
+545 YDSEPDFSNLAKIDI

-601 DLTETELEALDFS
+601 ELTETELEALDFS

-619 TDEELEHYHSKAD
+619 TDEELEHYHNKA
-632 ERPALLPL
+632 EEHPALLPL
-640 DAATEYNALKE
+640 NAATEYNALKE
-651 QYPDALVGFEQNGQF
+651 QHPDALVGFEQGGQF
-666 EFYGEDARKVCEL
+666 EFYADDAQKVCEL
-679 LGGKLLEKETALGT
+679 LGGKLLEKETALGI
-693 VPVIGFPRD
+693 VPVTGFPSD
-702 QWAYRAKQLWQC
+702 QWVYRAKQLWQC
-714 GENIYLAGLNEDGT
+714 GENVYLAGLNEDGT

-740 LPLGITIHME
+740 LPLGATVHME
-750 GRTFRVDT
+750 GRAFRVDT
-758 VNFDKDSVTL
+758 VNFDKGSVTL
-768 QDVALAEMRMPIF
+768 QDVALAEMRMPVF

-790 ELYEQEQEVMEHP
+790 ELYEQEQDVMEHP

-837 TSAQGQSWDNEVIN
+837 TSAQGQSWDNEVVN
-851 KRQFEDGLRQNEQ
+851 KQQFEEGLRQNEQ

-893 TIGSKSPALDAVE
+893 TIGSKSPTLDAVE

-913 LAGNFRITDDDLGVG
+913 LAGNFHITDDHLGEG
-928 GPKQKYAR
+928 GAKQKYAR

-942 TLFRLEEEH
+942 TLFKLEEEH

-969 GLADAFDPGKDN
+969 GLADAFDPGKDS

-1007 AHYTSPTVIRSIY
+1007 AHYTSPTVIRGIY
-1020 DAVGRMGFRSGN
+1020 DAVERMGFRSGN

-1062 SITGRIAKKLY
+1062 SITGRIAKMLY

-1104 RVNDK
+1104 KVNDK

-1121 FFAKVIDQIRPGG
+1121 FFAKAIDQVRPGG
-1134 VIAFLTSRYTMDSKD
+1134 VVAFVTSRYTMDSKD

-1162 LGAIRLPD
+1162 LGAIRLPN
-1170 NAFKANAGTDVV
+1170 NAFRANAGTDVV

-1210 FAINQY
+1210 FAVNSY
-1216 FADHPEMILGVLS
+1216 FVEHPEMVLGEL
-1229 TESTQYGREE
+1229 TAESTQYGREE
-1239 LTVAPIEGTSLADQL
+1239 LTVAPLEGTSLADQL
-1254 AEAVQHIEGQYTAT
+1254 AEAVQHIEGQYTAA

-1274 IAEEETTRRTLPAD
+1274 IAEEETAQRTLPAD
-1288 PDVKNFSYTVVD
+1288 PEVKNFSYTVVD

-1343 DYPDEDIKATQE
+1343 DFPDEDIKETQAK
-1355 RLNAAY
+1355 LNAAY
-1361 DAFTAKYGLL
+1361 DAFAAKYGLL
-1371 NDRKNGRLFEQDSSY
+1371 NDRRNGRLFEQDSSY

-1453 YGRITTELSGVIFKD
+1453 YGRITAELSGVIFKD

-1505 PEFVVNVDALT
+1505 PEFAVNVDALT

-1531 LGATWLNPDIIQKF
+1531 LGATWLAPEIIQKF

-1550 QIPYYLRHAVK
+1550 QIPYYLRHVVK

-1588 TYGTSRANAYK
+1588 TYGTRRANAYK
-1599 ILEETL
+1599 ILEDTL
-1605 NLKDVRIYD
+1605 NLRDSRVYD
-1614 TIEDAEGKPKRV
+1614 TIEEDGKEKRV
-1626 LNKRETMLAQQ
+1626 LNQNETTLAQQ
-1637 KQQVIKDA
+1637 KQQAIKDA
-1645 FANWVWQDPQRRI
+1645 FAGWVWKDPQRR
-1658 ALVKQYNELFNSTR
+1658 ALLVKKYNELFNSTR

-1684 GMNPEITLRE
+1684 GMNPEINLRE
-1694 HQRNAIAHVL
+1694 HQRNAVAHVL
-1704 YGGNTLLAH
+1704 YGYNTLLAH
-1713 EVGAGKTYEMAAS
+1713 EVGAGKSFEMAAS
-1726 AMEAKRLGLCQK
+1726 AMELKRLGLCQK

-1802 PLSFERQERIIQE
+1802 PLSFERQERIIQD
-1815 QIYETLAAINEL
+1815 QIAETLLAINEL
-1827 KVHAGEN
+1827 KANAGEN
-1834 FSIKQMEKTRKT
+1834 FTIKQMERTRKT

-1936 TELYTVMRYLQ
+1936 TELYTVIRYLQ

-1956 THFDC
+1956 THFDR

-2015 PVPEAKFETVVAKPS
+2015 PVPDAKFETVVVKPS
-2030 EIQKEMVQEL
+2030 ETQKAMVQEL
-2040 SKRAAEIHSG
+2040 SRRAARIHSG
-2050 AVDASVDNMLCV
+2050 TVDASEDNMLCV
-2062 TNDGRKIGLDVRLMN
+2062 TNDGRKIGLDIRLMN

-2088 NVCVQNVL
+2088 NVCVQNVM

-2133 LIAAGVPE
+2133 LVAAGVPE

-2183 VQSRLV
+2183 IQSRLV

-2233 YLYQTLENKQRF
+2233 YLFQTLENKQRF

-2324 NAQIAGLKADAQLAT
+2324 NAHIAGLKADAQLAA

-2349 GIVIKGVAYNEKKTA
+2349 GMTIKGVTYDEKKTA

-2391 SLRFDAFRTEYQ
+2391 SLRFDTFRSEYQ

-2412 TVPLGNDPLGNII
+2412 TVPLGTDPLGNII
-2425 RLDNSLNSFPERITA
+2425 RLDNSLNNFPERITA
-2440 AENELA
+2440 AENELD

-2508 LAALDEKKEEA
+2508 LAALEEKSDKT
-2519 EPVRPFKSYLDK
+2519 EPVKPFRSYYDK

>member
-1 MPSKTEEYLALAQR
+1 MPNKTQEYLNLAQQ
-15 TANGLT
+15 TAKELT
-21 RYWESWTDYLTTAS
+21 RYWENWTDYLTTAS
-35 RLYKYPFADQLMIY
+35 RLYKYSYADQLMIY

-54 ATACASFDIWN
+54 ATACASFDLWN
-65 NRMNRYVRRGSKGIA
+65 NRMNRYVRHGSKGIA

-105 SRDPEVWQLGPDLM
+105 SRDPEVWQLGPDLV
-119 QPVSEMIAREYG
+119 QPVSEMLAREYG
-131 VYHERLS
+131 VRHERIT
-138 QQISDLTGKLV
+138 QQIADICGKLV

-166 SFLID
+166 SFLMD

-186 ISILYTVLERCGLEP
+186 ISITYAVLERCGFEP
-201 DGHFDRDDFQAIF
+201 EGHFDRDDFQAIF

-248 RRRNVERSQYEY
+248 HRRNVERSQYEY

-409 AEIENALRRGSNF
+409 AEIENALRRGSNV
-422 EDSKLRIWQIYQM
+422 EGSKLRIWKIYQL

-480 HYPDHRKTLLRWDR
+480 HYPDHQKVLLRWDR

-505 DRYLTD
+505 DRYLSD
-511 KEKEHYTPPS
+511 KERRAIDFPLELNAASAAEYT
-521 PVSAKPDADLT
+521 
-532 HAKNLIREFCQEE
+532 
-545 YDSEPDFSNLSKIGI
+545 
-560 AYTHATDEDIPIQVN
+560 
-575 VDLVGYRVERYLG
+575 
-588 EVLIDERQYESLE
+588 
-601 DLTETELEALDFS
+601 
-614 ELVSV
+614 
-619 TDEELEHYHSKAD
+619 
-632 ERPALLPL
+632 
-640 DAATEYNALKE
+640 ALKA
-651 QYPDALVGFEQNGQF
+651 QHPDTLVGFEAGGNF
-666 EFYGEDARKVCEL
+666 MFYGEDAAKVAKVL
-679 LGGKLLEKETALGT
+679 NSALFTRETALGEVQVT
-693 VPVIGFPRD
+693 GFPPSL
-702 QWAYRAKQLWQC
+702 WARKSKELWSA
-714 GENIYLAGLNEDGT
+714 GNDVYLAGLNEDGT
-728 HHQTKYL
+728 HHQTKHL
-735 RREDY
+735 HKEDY
-740 LPLGITIHME
+740 LPIGSIINMD
-750 GRTFRVDT
+750 GRKFRIDGVD
-758 VNFDKDSVTL
+758 FDKGKVSL
-768 QDVALAEMRMPIF
+768 QDMALADLRMPIF
-781 REEPLALVR
+781 REEPLSVVR
-790 ELYEQEQEVMEHP
+790 ELYEQQDEALDAAPEKAV
-803 LPDYKVG
+803 DYKVG
-810 DNVIVDLPTRTIEGT
+810 DDVVVDLPTRTIEGK

-893 TIGSKSPALDAVE
+893 TIGSKSPTLDAVE

-913 LAGNFRITDDDLGVG
+913 LAGNFHITDDDLGVG
-928 GPKQKYAR
+928 GPKQKFAR

-942 TLFRLEEEH
+942 TLFQLEQEH

-1020 DAVGRMGFRSGN
+1020 DAVERMGFRSGN

-1043 FGMLPDTMQDS
+1043 FGMLPDSMAGS

-1062 SITGRIAKKLY
+1062 SITGRIAQKLY

-1104 RVNDK
+1104 KVNDK

-1121 FFAKVIDQIRPGG
+1121 FFAKAIDQVRPGG
-1134 VIAFLTSRYTMDSKD
+1134 IVAFVTSRYTMDSKD

-1162 LGAIRLPD
+1162 LGAIRLPN
-1170 NAFKANAGTDVV
+1170 NAFRANAGTDVV

-1192 RPADI
+1192 RPIDH
-1197 EPAWVQLGKTEDG
+1197 EPDWVQLGKTEDG
-1210 FAINQY
+1210 FDINQY
-1216 FADHPEMILGVLS
+1216 FVDHPEMVLGELT

-1239 LTVAPIEGTSLADQL
+1239 LTVAPIEGANLADQL
-1254 AEAVQHIEGQYTAT
+1254 AEAVQHIEGQYTAA
-1268 EVDAPD
+1268 EVDTPD
-1274 IAEEETTRRTLPAD
+1274 IAEEEATRRTLPAD
-1288 PDVKNFSYTVVD
+1288 PEVKNFAYTVVD

-1320 KGRVTGMVELRQIVN
+1320 KGRVTGMVELRQIVKD
-1335 ELIDQQLN
+1335 LIDQQLN
-1343 DYPDEDIKATQE
+1343 DFPDEDIKETQAK
-1355 RLNAAY
+1355 LNAAY

-1453 YGRITTELSGVIFKD
+1453 YGRITTELSGVIFKN
-1468 PAADPTDPEAGWQM
+1468 PSADPTDPEAGWQM

-1531 LGATWLNPDIIQKF
+1531 LGATWLDPDIIQKF

-1637 KQQVIKDA
+1637 KQQAIKDA

-1658 ALVKQYNELFNSTR
+1658 ALVRQYNELFNSTR
-1672 PREYDGSHIHFV
+1672 PREYDGSHIKFV

-1846 LEAKLDKLRADSRK
+1846 LETKLEKLRSDERK

-2040 SKRAAEIHSG
+2040 SRRAAKIHSG
-2050 AVDASVDNMLCV
+2050 TVDASEDNMLCV

-2077 PMLPDDPNSKL
+2077 PILPDDPNSKL

-2133 LIAAGVPE
+2133 LISAGVPE
-2141 NEIEFIHNAD
+2141 SEIEFIHNAD

-2233 YLYQTLENKQRF
+2233 YLFQTLENKQRF

-2302 QSQKFRLQDKLLTKF
+2302 QSQKFRLEDKLLTKF
-2317 PADIREA
+2317 PADIRET
-2324 NAQIAGLKADAQLAT
+2324 NAYIAGVKADAQLAA
-2339 AHPQGKEEFC
+2339 AHPQVQEGFC
-2349 GIVIKGVAYNEKKTA
+2349 GMTIKGVAYDEKKTA

-2391 SLRFDAFRTEYQ
+2391 SLRFDTFRSEYQ
-2403 ALLKGQRKY
+2403 AILKGQRRY
-2412 TVPLGNDPLGNII
+2412 PVPLGTDPLGNII
-2425 RLDNSLNSFPERITA
+2425 RLDNSLNNFPERITS
-2440 AENELA
+2440 AENELT

-2488 SHEPEQDEEEQEDAP
+2488 NHEPEQDEEEQEDSP

-2508 LAALDEKKEEA
+2508 LAALEEKSDKP
-2519 EPVRPFKSYLDK
+2519 EPVKPFRSYYDK

>member
-1 MPSKTEEYLALAQR
+1 M
-15 TANGLT
+15 
-21 RYWESWTDYLTTAS
+21 
-35 RLYKYPFADQLMIY
+35 
-49 AQRPD
+49 
-54 ATACASFDIWN
+54 
-65 NRMNRYVRRGSKGIA
+65 
-80 LLDQSSSVPRL
+80 
-91 HYVFDV
+91 
-97 SDTGVRRN
+97 
-105 SRDPEVWQLGPDLM
+105 
-119 QPVSEMIAREYG
+119 
-131 VYHERLS
+131 
-138 QQISDLTGKLV
+138 
-149 DSYWDNNSGDI
+149 
-160 LDIVDG
+160 
-166 SFLID
+166 
-171 YDEAG
+171 
-176 QEFQFKSAAA
+176 
-186 ISILYTVLERCGLEP
+186 
-201 DGHFDRDDFQAIF
+201 
-214 SFSTPA
+214 
-220 AVYALGTAVSEC
+220 
-232 SRDVLRNIER
+232 
-242 TVKTTI
+242 
-248 RRRNVERSQYEY
+248 
-260 EQQERDLL
+260 
-268 DRRGLPAPEP
+268 
-278 DPAPAG
+278 
-284 ESTGQIR
+284 
-291 QIAPDLSDGASP
+291 
-303 GAVQFDAPVGDSASA
+303 
-318 PVGSGTDRREPDAAD
+318 
-333 HTGTA
+333 
-338 EAEPGSEQR
+338 
-347 AASDGVGAAHEQPE
+347 GAAHEQPE
-361 STGRGTGDERADLQ
+361 SASRGTGADGADLQ
-375 LSFFDVA
+375 LSFLDAVL
-382 IPTEAE
+382 PTEAQ
-388 QIESIDQAESE
+388 QIEKIDRAESE
-399 KSPSAFVLSQ
+399 KTPSAFVLSQ
-409 AEIENALRRGSNF
+409 AEIENELRKHGSGFMGGKQRIMAL
-422 EDSKLRIWQIYQM
+422 YQT
-435 QPDRKLRAKALA
+435 QTDRNLRAKALA
-447 KEYAPY
+447 KEY
-453 GPGGS
+453 GVGGH
-458 SHTYLDGS
+458 SHDFLDGS
-466 SGWLDHDSKGLTFE
+466 RGFVNHDWKGLEFD
-480 HYPDHRKTLLRWDR
+480 HYPDHQKITLKWTQ

-511 KEKEHYTPPS
+511 KEKEHYTPP
-521 PVSAKPDADLT
+521 VLINAKPDADLT
-532 HAKNLIREFCQEE
+532 HAKNLIRDFCLKE

-560 AYTHATDEDIPIQVN
+560 AYTNATDEEIPIQVS

-619 TDEELEHYHSKAD
+619 TDEELEHYHSKVE

-651 QYPDALVGFEQNGQF
+651 QHPDALVGFEQNGQF
-666 EFYGEDARKVCEL
+666 EFYADDAQKVSEL

-702 QWAYRAKQLWQC
+702 QWAHRAKQLWQC
-714 GENIYLAGLNEDGT
+714 GENVYLAGLNEDGT

-740 LPLGITIHME
+740 LPLGATVHME
-750 GRTFRVDT
+750 GRAFRVDN
-758 VNFDKDSVTL
+758 VNFDKGSVSL

-781 REEPLALVR
+781 REEPLSVVR
-790 ELYEQEQEVMEHP
+790 ELYEQQDEALDAAPEKVV
-803 LPDYKVG
+803 DYKVG
-810 DNVIVDLPTRTIEGT
+810 DDVIVDLPTRTIEGK

-851 KRQFEDGLRQNEQ
+851 KQQFEDGLRQVMPELTDEELDALPISAVMDGKVQ
-864 VTTQPDD
+864 TFPD
-871 TVKTVAIYP
+871 A
-880 AEENR
+880 A
-885 MPYDIVIQ
+885 
-893 TIGSKSPALDAVE
+893 ALDEALNAE
-906 PERSTLE
+906 PAPEP
-913 LAGNFRITDDDLGVG
+913 AGNFHITDDDLGIG

-942 TLFRLEEEH
+942 TLFQLEQEH

-969 GLADAFDPGKDN
+969 GLADAFDPGKDS

-1007 AHYTSPTVIRSIY
+1007 AHYTSPVVIRSIY
-1020 DAVGRMGFRSGN
+1020 DAVEKIGFRSGN

-1043 FGMLPDTMQDS
+1043 VGMLPDTMQDS

-1104 RVNDK
+1104 KVNDK

-1121 FFAKVIDQIRPGG
+1121 FFAKAIDQVRPGG
-1134 VIAFLTSRYTMDSKD
+1134 IVAFVTSRYTMDSKD

-1162 LGAIRLPD
+1162 LGAIRLPN

-1239 LTVAPIEGTSLADQL
+1239 LTVAPIEGANLADQL
-1254 AEAVQHIEGQYTAT
+1254 AEAVQHIEGQYT
-1268 EVDAPD
+1268 EVEVETPD
-1274 IAEEETTRRTLPAD
+1274 IADAEAERKTLPAD
-1288 PDVKNFSYTVVD
+1288 PEVKNFSYTVVD

-1335 ELIDQQLN
+1335 DLIQQQLE
-1343 DYPDEDIKATQE
+1343 DYPDADIKATQD
-1355 RLNAAY
+1355 RLNIAY

-1371 NDRKNGRLFEQDSSY
+1371 NDRRNGRLFEQDSSY

-1415 ERTVTSVDTPSE
+1415 EHNVTSVDTPSE

-1435 HGKVD
+1435 RGKVD
-1440 LPYMAELLGTPGE
+1440 LPYMAELLGTPGD

-1505 PEFVVNVDALT
+1505 PEFAVNVDALI

-1531 LGATWLNPDIIQKF
+1531 LGATWLAPEIIQKF

-1614 TIEDAEGKPKRV
+1614 TIEDADGKPKRV

-1846 LEAKLDKLRADSRK
+1846 LETKLEKLRSDERK

-1880 FYKNLFLTTKMRNV
+1880 AFKNLFLTTKMRNV

-2030 EIQKEMVQEL
+2030 DIQKKMVQEL
-2040 SKRAAEIHSG
+2040 SKRAARIHSG
-2050 AVDASVDNMLCV
+2050 TVDASEDNMLCV

-2218 EVKVFNYV
+2218 EVMVFNYV

-2233 YLYQTLENKQRF
+2233 YLFQTLENKQRF

-2317 PADIREA
+2317 PADIQET
-2324 NAQIAGLKADAQLAT
+2324 NAYIAGLKADAQLAA

-2349 GIVIKGVAYNEKKTA
+2349 GMVIKGVTYDEKKTA

-2391 SLRFDAFRTEYQ
+2391 SLRFDTYRSEYQ

-2412 TVPLGNDPLGNII
+2412 TVPLGTDPLGNII
-2425 RLDNSLNSFPERITA
+2425 RLDNSLNNFPERITA
-2440 AENELA
+2440 AENELD

-2503 RRPSV
+2503 RPSV
-2508 LAALDEKKEEA
+2508 LAALEEKSDKP
-2519 EPVRPFKSYLDK
+2519 EPLKPFRSYYDK